1 MPSQS
6 TIARPDHCQD
16 DTDTA
21 PLTFLCQKLTTKKKL
36 GRVAVAK
43 NNNELKEWIIVSAL
57 WSKSMWN
64 TYICLVE
71 TNVNCCGWADGV
83 SYLAL
88 MVTTSLLV

>member
-43 NNNELKEWIIVSAL
+43 NKKGIKGMDHSVS
-57 WSKSMWN
+57 SMVKKHVEH
-64 TYICLVE
+64 IHLFGRDLRKLLCL
-71 TNVNCCGWADGV
+71 GG
-83 SYLAL
+83 
-88 MVTTSLLV
+88 